1 MNLPPGVDAFA
12 LSLWLLRVAFLA
24 GLYLF
29 LLAVSRMLLR
39 DLRAASSSSPGELG
53 RLVVVA
59 SFEGGPPVG
68 ASYPLDA
75 VTTLGRDINNTIS
88 IDDPFASADHAVL
101 TFRGR
106 SWYLED
112 RGSTNGTYLNGAP
125 VVGVAPLGFGDEL
138 QFGQLRGRLDRPRAP
153 RAG

>member
-1 MNLPPGVDAFA
+1 MNLPEGIDAFA

-39 DLRAASSSSPGELG
+39 DLRAASASAPGELG
-53 RLVVVA
+53 RLVIVG
-59 SFEGGPPVG
+59 SFAGGPPVG

-75 VTTLGRDINNTIS
+75 VTTLGRDVNNTIS

-112 RGSTNGTYLNGAP
+112 RGSTNGSFVNAGRVSEVALGTGDVLQLGDSTVTIAP
-125 VVGVAPLGFGDEL
+125 
-138 QFGQLRGRLDRPRAP
+138 GR
-153 RAG
+153 